1 VSSWGKGADLEGDPG
16 LRRVGPMRTLA
27 PGSIEIH
34 RPSVEAVRRQT
45 LEDWESRPFGG
56 RRRVALRELAHLNAG
71 LRRSP

>member
-1 VSSWGKGADLEGDPG
+1 
-16 LRRVGPMRTLA
+16 MRTLA